1 MSVLRIFSY
10 LPNPRIWKATIAARL
25 CGVEVEVRGSSP
37 KEIQSWLWDFDAR
50 PLSSNEPLAIE
61 DVRVGTVGFKSAS
74 LRKTRAF
81 MEAHPFGT
89 VPAAFSPDGK
99 IGVFESNS
107 IMRAVARIGESRF
120 PLYGRDLYE
129 ASRVDS
135 FLDASL
141 VFARDAQ
148 LYLLALMSGTVST
161 EIHSRARDG
170 FSVYAAGID
179 QALSPNRE
187 FLVGS
192 HITIADIC
200 FVAELSLFFNEK
212 ARIAVLE
219 TEGLEP
225 ILNATVDAEFP
236 RAMAHFA
243 KLRRHPAF
251 APDVEPYLA
260 KLEIPSE
267 RVGAERSPAR

>member
-1 MSVLRIFSY
+1 
-10 LPNPRIWKATIAARL
+10 
-25 CGVEVEVRGSSP
+25 
-37 KEIQSWLWDFDAR
+37 
-50 PLSSNEPLAIE
+50 
-61 DVRVGTVGFKSAS
+61 
-74 LRKTRAF
+74 
-81 MEAHPFGT
+81 
-89 VPAAFSPDGK
+89 
-99 IGVFESNS
+99 
-107 IMRAVARIGESRF
+107 
-120 PLYGRDLYE
+120 
-129 ASRVDS
+129 
-135 FLDASL
+135 
-141 VFARDAQ
+141 
-148 LYLLALMSGTVST
+148 MSGAVST